1 MLNSTFL
8 HEIVR
13 YFPQKADSIKY
24 YFDQFQGVLDNH
36 ELDLSMHGD
45 GLKAQW

>member
-8 HEIVR
+8 HEIAR
-13 YFPQKADSIKY
+13 YFPQKADSIKSC
-24 YFDQFQGVLDNH
+24 FDKFHGVLDNH

-45 GLKAQW
+45 GLKTQ